1 MPSVTF
7 DEPHPNGA
15 GKPPPRD
22 HGHVLRQRITI
33 VALGLI
39 AAAWI
44 FAIIWSVTKTD
55 QSPERMDNATAAQVS
70 AVCNDAQQ
78 QLKALPLPFPRLGAD
93 RVHRIG
99 QENAILTN
107 MVSRFGSIDPQKS
120 APRTALRGWS
130 ADWNRVIAARA
141 QYATDLDTL
150 HRARLIIPATGGIK
164 PITDKMD
171 DFVRENHP
179 NLDACFTQALQLDT
193 VEGLRTYQK
202 VTS

>member
-15 GKPPPRD
+15 ATPPARD
-22 HGHVLRQRITI
+22 HGRVLRQRIAI
-33 VALGLI
+33 VALAVIG
-39 AAAWI
+39 AAWI

-55 QSPERMDNATAAQVS
+55 QSPERMDGATAAQVS
-70 AVCNDAQQ
+70 AVCNQAQHKLQ
-78 QLKALPLPFPRLGAD
+78 ALPLPFPRLGAD
-93 RVHRIG
+93 RVNRIRR
-99 QENAILTN
+99 ENAILSD
-107 MVSRFGSIDPQKS
+107 MVSRFSGITPQKS

-130 ADWNRVIAARA
+130 QDWNRVIAARA
-141 QYATDLDTL
+141 QYATDLETL

-179 NLDACFTQALQLDT
+179 NLNACFTQALELDT
-193 VEGLRTYQK
+193 VEGPREYKK
-202 VTS
+202 VTA

>member
-15 GKPPPRD
+15 VTPPARD
-22 HGHVLRQRITI
+22 HGRVLRQRITI

-55 QSPERMDNATAAQVS
+55 QSPERMDDASAAQVS
-70 AVCNDAQQ
+70 AVCNRAQQ
-78 QLKALPLPFPRLGAD
+78 QLQALPLPFPKLGPD
-93 RVHRIG
+93 RVNRIR

-107 MVSRFGSIDPQKS
+107 MVSRFAGITPRKP
-120 APRTALRGWS
+120 APTTALRGWS
-130 ADWNRVIAARA
+130 QDWNRVIAARA
-141 QYATDLDTL
+141 QYATDLDTK

-179 NLDACFTQALQLDT
+179 NLDACFTQALELDT
-193 VEGLRTYQK
+193 VEGLREYKK